1 MELVPILLYGLLL
14 TFVLCYSTVE
24 MYLLVVYLFRRKAQ
38 AKQLRERQVQHKDFV
53 PFVTVQLPVYN
64 ERYVVERL
72 IDALA
77 NLDYPREKMEIQV
90 LDDSDDDSFDLAAAR
105 VKYWKEQGIQIEH
118 VRRPKREG
126 FKAGA
131 LAYGLQLSKGE
142 FIAIFDA
149 DFIPPSD
156 FLKRCLPLF
165 VKPEVGVV
173 QTRWGHL
180 NKDYSLLSRLQAFAL
195 DAHFSIEQVGRGAA
209 GHFIN
214 FNGTAGVWRKSC
226 IEDAGGWSADT
237 LTEDLDLSY
246 RAQLK
251 SWKTEYIEELVCPAE
266 LPVQMNALKAQQFR
280 WSKGAAECARKNLGK
295 VLRSGKHRMAT
306 KITALFHLMNSFLFI
321 CIVLIGLMTYPV
333 ILIAQAFPQHQA
345 LYAWMSVFYLS
356 IVFITLFYAIAYVVN
371 AQQKLLSVF
380 GFLILYPLFLSVS
393 MGLSLYN
400 AIGVLEGYSGRKSA
414 FVRTP
419 KFNVLGKK
427 GTWLKNTYAIRRL
440 PLVTWIE
447 LFLALFFAVVCVLL
461 SIEKNYLSLPFF
473 GMLTFGFLFV
483 SLTGILHRKAE

>member
-1 MELVPILLYGLLL
+1 
-14 TFVLCYSTVE
+14 
-24 MYLLVVYLFRRKAQ
+24 
-38 AKQLRERQVQHKDFV
+38 LRERQIQNKDFV
-53 PFVTVQLPVYN
+53 PYVTVQLPVYN

-72 IDALA
+72 IDAVA

-105 VKYWKEQGIQIEH
+105 VMYWKEHGLHIEH
-118 VRRPKREG
+118 LRREKREG

-131 LAYGLQLSKGE
+131 LAYGLLQSKGD

-156 FLKRCLPLF
+156 FLKRCMPLF
-165 VKPEVGVV
+165 VEPEVGVV

-214 FNGTAGVWRKSC
+214 FNGTGGVWRKSC

-251 SWKTEYIEELVCPAE
+251 AWKFEYIEELVCPAE

-295 VLRSGKHRMAT
+295 VLRSGKLGMST

-333 ILIAQAFPQHQA
+333 ILISQAFPQHQA
-345 LYAWMSVFYLS
+345 LYEWMSVFYLS
-356 IVFITLFYAIAYVVN
+356 IAFITLFYAVAYIAN
-371 AQQKLLSVF
+371 AQRKLLSVF

-427 GTWLKNTYAIRRL
+427 GTWLKNAYAVRRL

-447 LFLALFFAVVCVLL
+447 LFLALFFAVVFVLL
-461 SIEKNYLSLPFF
+461 FIEKNFLSLPFF
-473 GMLTFGFLFV
+473 GMLAFGFLFV
-483 SLTGILHRKAE
+483 SLTGILHRRAE